1 MNRAVQLLLTV
12 MLLISVQASAD
23 SGVGGLSFRNLAN
36 RPMMM
41 YWVASPG
48 NYKRQARVSLLLADE
63 FDICW
68 RMSDR
73 SASAALLLCIVYCQS
88 LTPTRVT
95 EVSLLA
101 VQIEAGG
108 QTGFQTYAGHQFI
121 WAELGTGQLQSV
133 LRF

>member
-63 FDICW
+63 FDI
-68 RMSDR
+68 
-73 SASAALLLCIVYCQS
+73 
-88 LTPTRVT
+88 
-95 EVSLLA
+95 
-101 VQIEAGG
+101 AGG
-108 QTGFQTYAGHQFI
+108 
-121 WAELGTGQLQSV
+121 
-133 LRF
+133 